1 MQPSDL
7 VLSESDGQT
16 LYFFMK
22 QCKFELIL
30 LFTLNLLPS
39 YLFLS
44 TQPQLTP
51 LTLLILTQL
60 STIWVSKA
68 LNVPNHFI
76 VCAVILIGS
85 KDLYVTVAVLSLM
98 VVYTDREDKREVKRA
113 ISHDRF
119 YDSEHDIIR

>member
-1 MQPSDL
+1 MMQPSDL
-7 VLSESDGQT
+7 VQSESDGQT

-60 STIWVSKA
+60 SIIWVSKA

-76 VCAVILIGS
+76 VSAVILFGS
-85 KDLYVTVAVLSLM
+85 KDL
-98 VVYTDREDKREVKRA
+98 
-113 ISHDRF
+113 
-119 YDSEHDIIR
+119 